1 MRFKFGPYRH
11 HMDNATKEGIEIPDT
26 IIRYSNVGKSDNCDD
41 LWSGCSE
48 LISQLSNQSQVNGA
62 SSVVLCTSTTSQS
75 SSCKNLGYPSN
86 QRPF

>member
-1 MRFKFGPYRH
+1 
-11 HMDNATKEGIEIPDT
+11 MDNATKEGIEIPDT

-48 LISQLSNQSQVNGA
+48 IMSQLSNQSQVNGA
-62 SSVVLCTSTTSQS
+62 SNVQLCKSTSSQS
-75 SSCKNLGYPSN
+75 GSCENLGYPKN